1 MFKTAELGYLK
12 DKYLYQMSLLIFIL
26 LEIEITFLMLICMYT
41 YIDNFSN
48 LTHVHIYIFIALAVK
63 RARYKNI
70 SHQCPCNK
78 LYFFKYRTGYD
89 RKYIFALAQTF
100 MKILQSIS
108 KQIRTWIVVLPII

>member
-12 DKYLYQMSLLIFIL
+12 DKYLYPMSLLIFIL
-26 LEIEITFLMLICMYT
+26 LEIVITFLMLICMYT
-41 YIDNFSN
+41 YIDKFSN
-48 LTHVHIYIFIALAVK
+48 LTHVHIHIHSLAVK
-63 RARYKNI
+63 RARENI

-100 MKILQSIS
+100 IKILQSIS